1 MRGSARSGD
10 DRELGLDRAISRRD
24 FVSGVG
30 VTVGASMMG
39 GRASAQVTAPPDL
52 TADRYPPLRQGM
64 RGAHPGSFEA
74 AHATR
79 DRALPPMPADD
90 TGEVY
95 DLVVVGAGLSGLA
108 AAFYY
113 RTRAGASAKI
123 LLLDN
128 HDDFGGHA
136 KRNEFVVNG
145 RTLMATG
152 GSSYMVAP
160 KTWTW
165 DARQILQALGIDRRD
180 SNYALDWE
188 HFTRMGLGP
197 ATFFRKEAF
206 GVDRLVAGGSIN
218 RPTAEYLAKTPL
230 APAIQADLVR
240 LHHGTTD
247 YLAGLSPAEKVAKL
261 QSMSYRDYL
270 LQVAKVHPDVPSLLH
285 GVWALST
292 DAVTA
297 WFAFYRYRPGFAGL
311 GLTRPPDSPESPDH
325 SADDFPLPAGNSDIA
340 RLLVRSLI
348 PDAMPAGSFAE
359 AQGARVDYAQL
370 DRPGASVRLRLESTA
385 VLVSHSGPR
394 AVAQFE
400 RDTRGVEVVYL
411 RGGRR
416 FRVQAAQAVLA
427 CNNAMIP
434 YLCPELPEAQK
445 AALHQSVRAVNQMTN
460 VLVRDFRAF
469 AALKVETV
477 TCPSSFYGSFNL
489 NDPVTL
495 GGVAPP
501 TDPSQPAILNVN
513 TGTNS
518 GILSNDTMTAELMG
532 RPFPAGAT
540 MQERFRALRAALLR
554 TPFETFERAA
564 RTQLARALGDGGFD
578 PARDILAITVNRWP
592 HGFAMSRNALFD
604 HTPEEETPC
613 VPARQPFGRITIANS
628 DASGID
634 LVQTA
639 FDEAARAVRELES
652 RRYGYYERI

>member
-1 MRGSARSGD
+1 MTAPTSGD
-10 DRELGLDRAISRRD
+10 DRELGLGRAISRRD
-24 FVSGVG
+24 FVNGVS
-30 VTVGASMMG
+30 VAVGASLAG
-39 GRASAQVTAPPDL
+39 PRASAQVVAPPEL
-52 TADRYPPLRQGM
+52 TKDRYPPLRQGM
-64 RGAHPGSFEA
+64 RGAHPGSFEV

-79 DRALPPMPADD
+79 DRALPPMATAD

-113 RTRAGASAKI
+113 RQRAGASAKI

-145 RTLMATG
+145 QTLMATG

-165 DARQILQALGIDRRD
+165 EARQILQTLGIDRRD
-180 SNYALDWE
+180 SNYKLDWD
-188 HFTRMGLGP
+188 HFGRLGLGP

-206 GVDRLVAGGSIN
+206 GVDRLVTGGSIN
-218 RPTAEYLAKTPL
+218 KPTAEYLAKTPL

-240 LHHGTTD
+240 LHLGTTD
-247 YLAGLSPAEKVAKL
+247 YLAGLSPAEKIAKL

-292 DAVTA
+292 ESVTA
-297 WFAFYRYRPGFAGL
+297 WFAFYRYRPGFSGL
-311 GLTRPPDSPESPDH
+311 GLTRPGDSPESPDH
-325 SADDFPLPAGNSDIA
+325 SSDDFPLPAGNSDIA
-340 RLLVRSLI
+340 RLLVRWLI
-348 PDAMPAGSFAE
+348 PEAMPAGGFAE
-359 AQGARVDYAQL
+359 AMALRVDYARL
-370 DRPGASVRLRLESTA
+370 DQPASPVRLRLDSTVVHVA
-385 VLVSHSGPR
+385 HVGARPG
-394 AVAQFE
+394 AQFE
-400 RDTRGVEVVYL
+400 RDTRDVEVVYL
-411 RGGRR
+411 RGERA
-416 FRVQAAQAVLA
+416 FRVKAGHVVLA
-427 CNNAMIP
+427 CNNGMIP
-434 YLCPELPEAQK
+434 HLCPELPDSQK
-445 AALHQSVRAVNQMTN
+445 TALHQSVRAVNQMTN

-469 AALKVETV
+469 AALHVETV

-501 TDPSQPAILNVN
+501 SDPSQPAILNVN

-532 RPFPAGAT
+532 RPFPAGAS
-540 MQERFRALRAALLR
+540 MQDRFRALRAALLR
-554 TPFETFERAA
+554 APFETFERAA

-604 HTPEEETPC
+604 STADDEAPC
-613 VPARQPFGRITIANS
+613 VPARQPFGHITIANS

>member
-1 MRGSARSGD
+1 MATSTSGD
-10 DRELGLDRAISRRD
+10 DRELGLGRAISRRD
-24 FVSGVG
+24 FVNGVS
-30 VTVGASMMG
+30 VAVGASIAG
-39 GRASAQVTAPPDL
+39 TRASAQVMAPPDL
-52 TADRYPPLRQGM
+52 TKERYPPLRQGM
-64 RGAHPGSFEA
+64 RGAHPGSFEV

-79 DRALPPMPADD
+79 DRALPPMPATE

-113 RTRAGASAKI
+113 RQRAGASATI

-136 KRNEFVVNG
+136 KRNEFVVDG
-145 RTLMATG
+145 QTLMATG

-165 DARQILQALGIDRRD
+165 EARQILQALGIDRRD
-180 SNYALDWE
+180 SNYRLDWE

-206 GVDRLVAGGSIN
+206 GVDRLVTGGSFN

-230 APAIQADLVR
+230 APQVQADLLR
-240 LHHGTTD
+240 LHTGTTD
-247 YLAGLSPAEKVAKL
+247 YLAGLSPAEKIAKL

-292 DAVTA
+292 ESVTA

-311 GLTRPPDSPESPDH
+311 GLTRPGDSPESPDH
-325 SADDFPLPAGNSDIA
+325 SSDDFPLPAGNSDIA
-340 RLLVRSLI
+340 RLLVRWLI
-348 PDAMPAGSFAE
+348 PDAMPAGAFAE
-359 AQGARVDYAQL
+359 AMSLRVDYARL
-370 DRPGASVRLRLESTA
+370 DRDGSPVRLRLDSTVVHVA
-385 VLVSHSGPR
+385 HVGAR
-394 AVAQFE
+394 ASAQFE
-400 RDTRGVEVVYL
+400 RDTRDVEVVYL
-411 RGGRR
+411 QDERAW
-416 FRVQAAQAVLA
+416 RVTAGHVVLA
-427 CNNAMIP
+427 CNNGMIP

-445 AALHQSVRAVNQMTN
+445 TALHQSVRAVNQMTN
-460 VLVRDFRAF
+460 VLVRDFRAL

-495 GGVAPP
+495 GGIAPP
-501 TDPSQPAILNVN
+501 SDPSQPAILNVN

-540 MQERFRALRAALLR
+540 MQDRFRALRAALLR
-554 TPFETFERAA
+554 APFETFERAA
-564 RTQLARALGDGGFD
+564 RTQLARALGAGGFD
-578 PARDILAITVNRWP
+578 PARDILGITVNRWP
-592 HGFAMSRNALFD
+592 HGFAMSRNALYD
-604 HTPEEETPC
+604 RSAEEDTPC